1 MWRESR
7 FALAVTD
14 TVLRHWRALGR
25 LTETSA
31 ADLMYQQS
39 IGGRAD

>member
-14 TVLRHWRALGR
+14 TVSYATGALGR

-31 ADLMYQQS
+31 ADLMY
-39 IGGRAD
+39 D